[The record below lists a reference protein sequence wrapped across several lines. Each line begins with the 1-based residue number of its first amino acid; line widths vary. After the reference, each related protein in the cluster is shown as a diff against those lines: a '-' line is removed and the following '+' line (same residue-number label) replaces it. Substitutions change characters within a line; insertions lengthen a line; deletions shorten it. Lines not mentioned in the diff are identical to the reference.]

1 MRRSPVL
8 AFALMAAL
16 PAAAQEARPDGL
28 RWDGIAPTLQLAE
41 GNFTV
46 RPLVR
51 LDADLGSF
59 FGQDEPGGFRSG
71 VNLRRGRL
79 GLGGTVLRDFTY
91 TFVWEFGGSAP
102 NDYNNIYE
110 AQIAYTGLGWATIRA
125 GLFTPQHMPEYA
137 GSSFDLPFMERAAI
151 TNLAASL
158 ATGDTREA
166 AGIEGRG
173 ELGGGGA
180 RWNASAY
187 VTGGVGSTPHDG
199 RQRGAAG
206 RAVVLLPPMGPVQF
220 QIGADVAAQFHPGTD
235 PGPQAVRL
243 RDYPELRVD
252 SRRFLDSG
260 SIRAGQAWAV
270 GPEAAGRVGPLY
282 LEAVWQRLTVE
293 PTDGPTRR
301 FDGWYVEGLLTVIGP
316 ARERSNET
324 GTWRRPKAEGRFGSV
339 EVGLRYSTA
348 DLGATRQSIWTAGVN
363 WYLTDRFRLQAQY
376 ENGRTG
382 ESRDFQA
389 IGMRASFNL

>member
-1 MRRSPVL
+1 MRRTPVL
-8 AFALMAAL
+8 LLAMLAAL
-16 PAAAQEARPDGL
+16 PAAAEEARPDGL

-41 GNFTV
+41 GNFTAKPV
-46 RPLVR
+46 VR

-59 FGQDEPGGFRSG
+59 FGQDESNGFRSG
-71 VNLRRGRL
+71 VNIRRGRL

-91 TFVWEFGGSAP
+91 SFVWEFGGQNP
-102 NDYNNIYE
+102 NDYNNIFE
-110 AQIAYTGLGWATIRA
+110 AQLAYTGLGWATLRA
-125 GLFTPQHMPEYA
+125 GIFTPQHMPEYA
-137 GSSFDLPFMERAAI
+137 GSSFDLPFMERATI

-166 AGIEGRG
+166 AGLEGKG

-206 RAVVLLPPMGPVQF
+206 RAVVLLPPLGPVQF
-220 QIGADVAAQFHPGTD
+220 QIGADAAAQFHPGTD
-235 PGPQAVRL
+235 PGPESSRF
-243 RDYPELRVD
+243 RDYPELRID

-260 SIRAGQAWAV
+260 SIRADQAWAV

-293 PTDGPTRR
+293 PPDAPTRR
-301 FDGWYVEGLLTVIGP
+301 FEGWYMEGLYTVLGP
-316 ARERSNET
+316 ARERSNDT
-324 GTWRRPKAEGRFGSV
+324 GTWKRPKAEGRFGSV
-339 EVGLRYSTA
+339 EIGVRYSTA
-348 DLGATRQSIWTAGVN
+348 DLGLTRQSIWTAGVN

-382 ESRDFQA
+382 VDRDFQA